1 MGTHAMIDRRR
12 AELAAGAAAGLLGGA
27 LFAVAMQE
35 QGMTVD
41 MTGLAG
47 FESRGAELLA
57 HLLLAALGGAAFA
70 AIFRYQPESHATA
83 IAFGVVFGLL
93 LWIIGTLTL
102 RPLFEGESPTWSAT
116 AASEA
121 FPSLVGHLM
130 YGVVTG
136 LGFHLGLSALGDVAP
151 VEETPVAATPARRVV
166 ILGGGFGGVAAAQRL
181 EQIYRR
187 DPSLEITL
195 VSRSNY
201 LLFTPMLA

>member
-70 AIFRYQPESHATA
+70 AIFRYQP
-83 IAFGVVFGLL
+83 GV
-93 LWIIGTLTL
+93 T
-102 RPLFEGESPTWSAT
+102 RPRSPSAWC
-116 AASEA
+116 SGCCCG
-121 FPSLVGHLM
+121 SSG
-130 YGVVTG
+130 
-136 LGFHLGLSALGDVAP
+136 
-151 VEETPVAATPARRVV
+151 R
-166 ILGGGFGGVAAAQRL
+166 
-181 EQIYRR
+181 
-187 DPSLEITL
+187 
-195 VSRSNY
+195 
-201 LLFTPMLA
+201 